1 MATFD
6 SIYSRAEFQLN
17 LFQFL
22 GLDHVARSR
31 LRVAWNGY
39 HRPLEADTPSFIVS
53 DGRGGSIR
61 EPYSAFRRRAY
72 ARERVARSDALEWAP
87 PPDERGKY
95 VFVGWSPE
103 GRRWPVPVSLD
114 AVPPGVVLSTFR
126 DAPFATAV
134 ADPRYWRG
142 DQFFFWHR
150 SRFPDSRAWPRVEQ
164 APGAL
169 TRVPLWYQP
178 WAHGPLPKPR
188 LVGQRGGPEYPPDPR
203 H

>member
-17 LFQFL
+17 LYQFL

-31 LRVAWNGY
+31 LRVAWGGY
-39 HRPLEADTPSFIVS
+39 DRRLEADTPSFVVS
-53 DGRGGSIR
+53 GGRGGSIM

-72 ARERVARSDALEWAP
+72 ARECVARADALEWAP

-95 VFVGWSPE
+95 VFVGWSLE

-114 AVPPGVVLSTFR
+114 SVPPGVFRSNHR

-134 ADPRYWRG
+134 ADYRCWRG
-142 DQFFFWHR
+142 DQYYF
-150 SRFPDSRAWPRVEQ
+150 
-164 APGAL
+164 
-169 TRVPLWYQP
+169 
-178 WAHGPLPKPR
+178 
-188 LVGQRGGPEYPPDPR
+188 
-203 H
+203 